1 MIYCVSDIHGELD
14 KFERLLTLIQFS
26 ENDHLYVIG
35 DAIDRCAMGVDIL
48 RLVMDTSNMT
58 MLLGNHE
65 QMCLATLGPHNEF
78 GARELWRRNGGSSTY
93 RELFY
98 HRTPHERNMIL
109 RFLAGLPD
117 HLDITVDGQQFH
129 LVHGCPGADR
139 DTRIWGR
146 IKPEDRSPYP
156 DTICIVATRR
166 STSWL
171 VSATS
176 RSGYGMVMASLILT
190 AAAAIATRRTAVWPV
205 SGWMTWRSFMLG
217 IRARRYISAKRE
229 YRKYL

>member
-14 KFERLLTLIQFS
+14 KFERLLALIRFS

-48 RLVMDTSNMT
+48 RLVMDTFNMT

-78 GARELWRRNGGSSTY
+78 GARELWRQNGGSSTY
-93 RELFY
+93 RELLY

-117 HLDITVDGQQFH
+117 HLDITVGGQKFH

-139 DTRIWGR
+139 DTRMKR
-146 IKPEDRSPYP
+146 FPFSNPV
-156 DTICIVATRR
+156 T
-166 STSWL
+166 
-171 VSATS
+171 
-176 RSGYGMVMASLILT
+176 
-190 AAAAIATRRTAVWPV
+190 PV
-205 SGWMTWRSFMLG
+205 SKMGTFHLSSV
-217 IRARRYISAKRE
+217 AEKNSAS
-229 YRKYL
+229 Y

>member
-48 RLVMDTSNMT
+48 RLVMDTPNIT

-78 GARELWRRNGGSSTY
+78 GARQLWRQNGGTSTY
-93 RELFY
+93 RDLLY
-98 HRTPHERNMIL
+98 HCTPHERNMIL

-117 HLDITVDGQQFH
+117 HLGITVDGQKFH
-129 LVHGCPGADR
+129 LVHGCPGTDR

-146 IKPEDRSPYP
+146 INLEDRSPYP
-156 DTICIVATRR
+156 GTICIVGHTPVNFL
-166 STSWL
+166 TG
-171 VSATS
+171 VSDQPF
-176 RSGYGMVMASLILT
+176 RIWHGDGIIDIECGCGNR
-190 AAAAIATRRTAVWPV
+190 AAAHRRLACFRLDDLAEFYVGNTDTEIFSRP
-205 SGWMTWRSFMLG
+205 TP
-217 IRARRYISAKRE
+217 
-229 YRKYL
+229 

>member
-48 RLVMDTSNMT
+48 RLVMDTPNMT

-78 GARELWRRNGGSSTY
+78 GARELWRQNGGSSTY
-93 RELFY
+93 RELLY
-98 HRTPHERNMIL
+98 HSTPHERNIVL

-117 HLDITVDGQQFH
+117 HLDITVDGQRFH
-129 LVHGCPGADR
+129 LVHGCPGADH

-146 IKPEDRSPYP
+146 IKPEDGSPYP
-156 DTICIVATRR
+156 GTICIVGHTPVNFLTGVSDQPVPIWHGDGIIDIDCGCGNRNAAHRR
-166 STSWL
+166 L
-171 VSATS
+171 ACL
-176 RSGYGMVMASLILT
+176 RLDDMAEFYVGNTDTEICQ
-190 AAAAIATRRTAVWPV
+190 
-205 SGWMTWRSFMLG
+205 
-217 IRARRYISAKRE
+217 
-229 YRKYL
+229 RKT

>member
-14 KFERLLTLIQFS
+14 KFERLLTLTQFS

-48 RLVMDTSNMT
+48 RLIMDTSNMT

-78 GARELWRRNGGSSTY
+78 GTRELWRQNGGSSTY
-93 RELFY
+93 RELLY

-117 HLDITVDGQQFH
+117 HLDITVGGQKFH

-139 DTRIWGR
+139 DTRIWVR

-156 DTICIVATRR
+156 DTICIVGHTPVNFL
-166 STSWL
+166 TG
-171 VSATS
+171 VSDQPF
-176 RSGYGMVMASLILT
+176 RNGMVTASLILI
-190 AAAAIATRRTAVWPV
+190 AAAVIRRQHTAV
-205 SGWMTWRSFMLG
+205 
-217 IRARRYISAKRE
+217 
-229 YRKYL
+229 

>member
-14 KFERLLTLIQFS
+14 KFERLLALIQFS

-48 RLVMDTSNMT
+48 QLIMDTPNMT

-78 GARELWRRNGGSSTY
+78 GARELWRQNGGSSTY
-93 RELFY
+93 RELLY
-98 HRTPHERNMIL
+98 HRTPHERNIIL
-109 RFLAGLPD
+109 RLLAGLPD
-117 HLDITVDGQQFH
+117 YLDITVSGQKFH

-146 IKPEDRSPYP
+146 IKPKDRSPYP
-156 DTICIVATRR
+156 DTICIVGHTPGQLPD
-166 STSWL
+166 WCQ
-171 VSATS
+171 
-176 RSGYGMVMASLILT
+176 
-190 AAAAIATRRTAVWPV
+190 
-205 SGWMTWRSFMLG
+205 
-217 IRARRYISAKRE
+217 
-229 YRKYL
+229 

>member
-14 KFERLLTLIQFS
+14 KFERLLTLTQFS

-48 RLVMDTSNMT
+48 RLIMDTSNMT

-78 GARELWRRNGGSSTY
+78 GTRELWRQNGGSSTY
-93 RELFY
+93 RELLY

-117 HLDITVDGQQFH
+117 HLDITVGGHTSFMVVPVLTMIRASGDASSQKIEV
-129 LVHGCPGADR
+129 L
-139 DTRIWGR
+139 TRT
-146 IKPEDRSPYP
+146 PSASL
-156 DTICIVATRR
+156 ATRR
-166 STSWL
+166 STS
-171 VSATS
+171 
-176 RSGYGMVMASLILT
+176 
-190 AAAAIATRRTAVWPV
+190 
-205 SGWMTWRSFMLG
+205 
-217 IRARRYISAKRE
+217 
-229 YRKYL
+229 